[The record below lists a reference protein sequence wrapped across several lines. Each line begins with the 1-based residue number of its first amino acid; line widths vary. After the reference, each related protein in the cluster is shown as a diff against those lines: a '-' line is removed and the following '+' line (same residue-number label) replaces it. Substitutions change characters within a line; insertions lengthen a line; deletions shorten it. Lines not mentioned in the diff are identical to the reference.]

1 MGATYTVIYDACVLY
16 PAPLRDLLMQLALSD
31 LFRARWTAQIHAEW
45 IGALLA
51 KRPDLSR
58 SQLDRTRDLMDRHVL
73 DALVT
78 GHEELIPVLV
88 LPDPDDR
95 HVLAAAIRAGADAII
110 TYNLAD
116 FPAATLAPYGV
127 EAQHPDDFVV
137 CQLDLDLARVLSALR
152 AQRASHVKRP
162 LSLDDFLSKL
172 EQQRLTQT
180 VSRLRRD
187 HYDQLL

>member
-31 LFRARWTAQIHAEW
+31 LFRARWTARIHDEW
-45 IGALLA
+45 IRNLLA
-51 KRPDLSR
+51 KRPDLTPA
-58 SQLDRTRDLMDRHVL
+58 QLERTRDLMDSHVL

-78 GHEELIPVLV
+78 GYEDLITSLV
-88 LPDPDDR
+88 LPDADDR

-116 FPAATLAPYGV
+116 FPSATLVRYGI

-137 CQLDLDLARVLSALR
+137 CQLDLDLAKVLSALR
-152 AQRASHVKRP
+152 AQRASLTKQP
-162 LSLDDFLSKL
+162 LSLDAFLAKL